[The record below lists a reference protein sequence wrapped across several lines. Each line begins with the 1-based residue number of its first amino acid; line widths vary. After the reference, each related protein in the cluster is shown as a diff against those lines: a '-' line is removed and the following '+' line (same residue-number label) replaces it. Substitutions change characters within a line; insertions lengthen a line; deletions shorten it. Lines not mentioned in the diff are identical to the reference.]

1 MKARLLYRS
10 REFDW
15 KWALQA
21 AAEREGTRTG
31 RRYQTQ
37 GFDRQS
43 GLPWNADALT
53 TDLALN
59 TLFNAMARDD
69 DWVFEVARKVI
80 LAGVRGDLDTIRYR
94 QDSLQDCLNQ
104 PAIVRELYAVAV
116 EAMEKQKGHYLG
128 LLARYPDS
136 VLRDAIEAMTT
147 FLGCL
152 KKLRRISD
160 LHAHE
165 FVSEGWIALFA
176 MLKRDLGD
184 EYFALVQDHLEELS
198 LRNGELLSAE
208 LGRANKGS
216 HYVLHRV
223 PYRKWTWWVWWT
235 GLFEEKPPVY
245 SFELHPRDEAGAQA
259 LAALRNRGISLA
271 ANALGQSADHVRD
284 FFSMLRAELAF
295 YVGCVN
301 LHEQLVRK
309 GEPTCMPLPAAAD
322 ERRLSLRGL
331 YDVGLTLSVD
341 RRVVGNEANADMKN
355 LLIITGPNTGGK
367 STFLRSL
374 GLAQLMMQSG
384 MFVPAESFCASL
396 CDGLFTH
403 YKREEDVRM
412 ESGKFDEELSRMSE
426 IVDHI
431 ASYSMILFNE
441 SFAATNEREG
451 SEIARQI
458 ISALLEKSVRT
469 FCVTHMYELA
479 HGFYERGMENVL
491 FLRAGRQADGA
502 RTFKLI
508 EGEPLPTSFGEDL
521 YNNMFTA
528 EMAHRVTND
537 PKARATDHSPVNPRS
552 GSKGITGGTEGVIA

>member
-1 MKARLLYRS
+1 
-10 REFDW
+10 
-15 KWALQA
+15 
-21 AAEREGTRTG
+21 
-31 RRYQTQ
+31 
-37 GFDRQS
+37 
-43 GLPWNADALT
+43 
-53 TDLALN
+53 
-59 TLFNAMARDD
+59 
-69 DWVFEVARKVI
+69 
-80 LAGVRGDLDTIRYR
+80 
-94 QDSLQDCLNQ
+94 
-104 PAIVRELYAVAV
+104 
-116 EAMEKQKGHYLG
+116 
-128 LLARYPDS
+128 
-136 VLRDAIEAMTT
+136 
-147 FLGCL
+147 
-152 KKLRRISD
+152 
-160 LHAHE
+160 
-165 FVSEGWIALFA
+165 
-176 MLKRDLGD
+176 
-184 EYFALVQDHLEELS
+184 
-198 LRNGELLSAE
+198 
-208 LGRANKGS
+208 
-216 HYVLHRV
+216 
-223 PYRKWTWWVWWT
+223 
-235 GLFEEKPPVY
+235 VY

-284 FFSMLRAELAF
+284 FFGMLRGELAF

-341 RRVVGNEANADMKN
+341 RRVVGNEANADRKN

-403 YKREEDVRM
+403 YKREEDVSM

-431 ASYSMILFNE
+431 ASHSMILFNE

-458 ISALLEKSVRT
+458 ISALLEKSVST
-469 FCVTHMYELA
+469 VCVTHMYELA

-491 FLRAGRQADGA
+491 FLRAGRRADGA
-502 RTFKLI
+502 RTFKLF

-521 YNNMFTA
+521 YNNIFTA
-528 EMAHRVTND
+528 EIAYRVTND
-537 PKARATDHSPVNPRS
+537 PKARATDPIPVNLRS